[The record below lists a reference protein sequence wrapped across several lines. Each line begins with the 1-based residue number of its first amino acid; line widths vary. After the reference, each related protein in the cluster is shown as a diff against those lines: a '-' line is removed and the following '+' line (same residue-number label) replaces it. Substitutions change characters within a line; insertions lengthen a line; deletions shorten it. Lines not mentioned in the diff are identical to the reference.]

1 MIDVLKQQLNK
12 KAGEKQYIES
22 ELSKTE
28 SKLIELETRVE
39 SVEKAQVIIQT
50 VAQIT
55 QQQLTVRIA
64 DIVSMALEAVFGDDA
79 YSFEISFV
87 QKRGKTEAELFFNRG
102 GELIDPMSAS
112 GGGAVD
118 VAAFALRV
126 AFWQLMYKK
135 NMVSNTIVLDEPFRF
150 LSKDLQPRA
159 GEMLKLLSD
168 KLKIQFLIVTHN
180 DDLSGVADKL
190 IHIEKRGSKS
200 IVAKGQ

>member
-190 IHIEKRGSKS
+190 IHVEKRGSKS
-200 IVAKGQ
+200 IVARGQ

>member
-190 IHIEKRGSKS
+190 IHVEKRGSKS
-200 IVAKGQ
+200 IVARGE

>member
-200 IVAKGQ
+200 IVARGQ

>member
-200 IVAKGQ
+200 IVARGE